1 MASKTKTKKR
11 FKIRQIFNEKGN
23 GFDLPFLGIVIILLR
38 FGLVMLYSASYVK
51 AIYKFDDSLHYIRKQ
66 VIYAILGFGVMI
78 FASRVDYHIYRRFI
92 PALMALT
99 YVLLLVVLTMK
110 DYNGCHRWIT
120 IPGVGTFQP
129 SEIAKF
135 VEILVF
141 SHLIERNYDRMKDPR
156 YGILPFM
163 LVIVSFVA
171 LLYFEPHLS
180 CIVIVCFIG
189 ATMMFVGGS
198 DIKWFGFGFLA
209 LLGAVMVAFLLFREQ
224 IGRYIYPRIESWL
237 HPELDLQGDG
247 YQSYQALL
255 AIGSGGLF
263 GLGIGNSR
271 QKHLHLPEMQNDF
284 IYPIICEELGFIG
297 GMLVIILFLALLFR
311 GFRIARKA
319 KDKFGA
325 MMVIGI
331 ITQISIQAF
340 LNIAVATNTI
350 PNTGISLPF
359 FSDGGTALLMVLG
372 ELGIVLSVSRQA
384 NMNEDDGE

>member
-1 MASKTKTKKR
+1 MASKTKTKKH

-110 DYNGCHRWIT
+110 DYNSCHRWIT

-156 YGILPFM
+156 YGIAPFM
-163 LVIVSFVA
+163 LVIVSFVS

-180 CIVIVCFIG
+180 CIVIICFIG

-198 DIKWFGFGFLA
+198 DIKWFGVGFLA
-209 LLGAVMVAFLLFREQ
+209 LLGAVMIAFLLFRDQ
-224 IGRYIYPRIESWL
+224 IGRYIYPRIESWR

-311 GFRIARKA
+311 GFQIAKKA

>member
-38 FGLVMLYSASYVK
+38 FGLVMLYSASYEK

-156 YGILPFM
+156 YGIAPFM
-163 LVIVSFVA
+163 LVIVSFVS

-180 CIVIVCFIG
+180 CIVIICFIG

-198 DIKWFGFGFLA
+198 DIKWFGVGFLA
-209 LLGAVMVAFLLFREQ
+209 LLGAVMIAFLLFRDQ
-224 IGRYIYPRIESWL
+224 IGRYIYPRIESWR

-311 GFRIARKA
+311 GFQIAKKA

>member
-1 MASKTKTKKR
+1 MASKTKTKKH

-66 VIYAILGFGVMI
+66 VLYAILGFGVMI

-156 YGILPFM
+156 YGIAPFM
-163 LVIVSFVA
+163 LVIVSFVS

-180 CIVIVCFIG
+180 CIVIICFIG

-198 DIKWFGFGFLA
+198 DIKWFGVGFLA
-209 LLGAVMVAFLLFREQ
+209 F
-224 IGRYIYPRIESWL
+224 
-237 HPELDLQGDG
+237 
-247 YQSYQALL
+247 
-255 AIGSGGLF
+255 
-263 GLGIGNSR
+263 
-271 QKHLHLPEMQNDF
+271 K
-284 IYPIICEELGFIG
+284 
-297 GMLVIILFLALLFR
+297 
-311 GFRIARKA
+311 
-319 KDKFGA
+319 
-325 MMVIGI
+325 
-331 ITQISIQAF
+331 
-340 LNIAVATNTI
+340 
-350 PNTGISLPF
+350 
-359 FSDGGTALLMVLG
+359 
-372 ELGIVLSVSRQA
+372 
-384 NMNEDDGE
+384 

>member
-66 VIYAILGFGVMI
+66 VLYAILGFGVMI

-156 YGILPFM
+156 YGIAPFM
-163 LVIVSFVA
+163 LVIVSFVS

-180 CIVIVCFIG
+180 CIVIICFIG

-198 DIKWFGFGFLA
+198 DIKWFGVGFLA
-209 LLGAVMVAFLLFREQ
+209 LLGAFMIAFLLFRDQ
-224 IGRYIYPRIESWL
+224 IGRYIYPRIESWR

-311 GFRIARKA
+311 GFQIAKKA

>member
-1 MASKTKTKKR
+1 MASKTKTTKR

-66 VIYAILGFGVMI
+66 VLYAILGFGVMI

-156 YGILPFM
+156 YGIVPFM
-163 LVIVSFVA
+163 LVIVSFVS

-180 CIVIVCFIG
+180 CIVIICFIG

-198 DIKWFGFGFLA
+198 DIKWFGVGFLA
-209 LLGAVMVAFLLFREQ
+209 LLGAVMIAFLLFRDQ
-224 IGRYIYPRIESWL
+224 IGRYIYPRIESWR

-311 GFRIARKA
+311 GFQIAKKA

>member
-23 GFDLPFLGIVIILLR
+23 GFDLPFLGIVLILLR
-38 FGLVMLYSASYVK
+38 LGLVMLYSASYVK

-66 VIYAILGFGVMI
+66 VLYAILGFGVMI

-156 YGILPFM
+156 YGIAPFM
-163 LVIVSFVA
+163 LVIVSFVS

-180 CIVIVCFIG
+180 CIVIICFIG

-198 DIKWFGFGFLA
+198 DIKWFGVGFLA
-209 LLGAVMVAFLLFREQ
+209 LLGAVMIAFLLFRDQ
-224 IGRYIYPRIESWL
+224 IGRYIYPRIESWR

-311 GFRIARKA
+311 GFQIAKKA